1 LNLIHKGDDNLQE
14 IESWNIAGGVLEYID
29 YTHTYIFNG
38 EILPSITQILKIKFG
53 NKYKGIS
60 ENVLQRASELGIA
73 MHQTIQNYEEL
84 NFDDVTSKEL
94 RNYKFLKK
102 HFNWKVL
109 KSEIPIIIFWNFEE
123 KRFATLEEI
132 KNKIGVPVAC
142 GRLDQ
147 LIEIENEKGINDLK
161 RTSTFDK
168 EYIAYQTNIY
178 RIGVLQTYGIETTF
192 VAGTHLRE
200 DVRKF
205 TKLPI
210 NEEMALSLLEKYLE
224 SREV

>member
-1 LNLIHKGDDNLQE
+1 MQE
-14 IESWNIAGGVLEYID
+14 IETWNVAGGILEYID
-29 YTHTYIFNG
+29 EIHAYLFNG
-38 EILPSITQILKIKFG
+38 EILPSVTQILKIKFG
-53 NKYKGIS
+53 NKYDGIS
-60 ENVLQRASELGIA
+60 EKVLKRASELGTS
-73 MHQTIQNYEEL
+73 MHQTIQNYEEF

-132 KNKIGVPVAC
+132 ENGIGVPVAC

-210 NEEMALSLLEKYLE
+210 NEEMAISLLNEYLE
-224 SREV
+224 KEKENGKQNL